1 MELKSVP
8 SSLSLF
14 FNRCA
19 ASPTPQVVSVTLKS
33 QDGIILGGTQ
43 VTYETNLQQVVS
55 CPSALKKFCED
66 YVNGN
71 PSSNPSGNP
80 SGNSGGETE
89 SFRTL
94 GKLIFS

>member
-1 MELKSVP
+1 M
-8 SSLSLF
+8 
-14 FNRCA
+14 
-19 ASPTPQVVSVTLKS
+19 VSVTLKS
-33 QDGIILGGTQ
+33 QDDIILGQTR
-43 VTYETNLQQVVS
+43 VTYGTNLQQVVS

-66 YVNGN
+66 YMNGN
-71 PSSNPSGNP
+71 SSGNP